1 MIISELRKCAVP
13 NMGQKSPTKQ
23 NRGAEIVLCV
33 LVLELWNAI
42 QKYKK
47 QPTFTSRLLN

>member
-1 MIISELRKCAVP
+1 MIISELRKYAVP
-13 NMGQKSPTKQ
+13 NRGQKSPDKI
-23 NRGAEIVLCV
+23 GAKIVLCV

-47 QPTFTSRLLN
+47 QPTFTSRPLN